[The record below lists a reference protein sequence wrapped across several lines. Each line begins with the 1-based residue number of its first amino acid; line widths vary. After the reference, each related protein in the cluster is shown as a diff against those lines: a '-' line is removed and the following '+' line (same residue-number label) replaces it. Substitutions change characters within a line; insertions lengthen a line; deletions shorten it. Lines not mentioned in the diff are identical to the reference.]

1 MLQLIG
7 MPAWVGP
14 GGEGR
19 VVVGVLLV
27 SRDVTVG
34 VGSSEDVGS
43 SKDVGEREDVPTDV
57 DVVIPMQT

>member
-1 MLQLIG
+1 MLQLVG

-19 VVVGVLLV
+19 VVGVLLV

-43 SKDVGEREDVPTDV
+43 SKDVGEREDVPSDV
-57 DVVIPMQT
+57 DVFIPMQT